1 MNKNTQNLLKLQI
14 FLKYLYMCVYIC
26 SIYIYIYIYI
36 YAHIHVGYCSQSFMN
51 QLNSQFKS
59 INLKLNASVY
69 SNGISLAYT
78 YHDAGFDTTFL

>member
-36 YAHIHVGYCSQSFMN
+36 CSHSCGLLFTIIYESTQFSI
-51 QLNSQFKS
+51 QIDQFKVKC
-59 INLKLNASVY
+59 ICVL
-69 SNGISLAYT
+69 
-78 YHDAGFDTTFL
+78 

>member
-36 YAHIHVGYCSQSFMN
+36 YMLTFMWAIVHN
-51 QLNSQFKS
+51 HL
-59 INLKLNASVY
+59 
-69 SNGISLAYT
+69 
-78 YHDAGFDTTFL
+78 